1 MTVIW
6 KPDKR
11 FKFPKHNTCYKNV
24 ELEVKSKIIN
34 ASREL
39 FFEFGP
45 SRVKMEEIAEKLA
58 MSKKTLYKH
67 FTSKDE
73 VLEAVMDAS
82 HCEIRVLME
91 KFKLS
96 LTTGSDEDFLQHLS
110 DAGRQMADRLTLV
123 WQSPFLKDIQRS
135 YPTYWQA
142 FTLRRRADILSMFQT
157 ICEEG
162 KRRGVLRRELN
173 YELFTLMYLA
183 CIENI
188 MHPTVMNDLQITGG
202 GAFQQMMAVLF
213 GGVMTDKGREISYQF
228 EHYWLGGL
236 KAENGFYAT
245 PNRTTNGNNHNA
257 SGTHSVN

>member
-1 MTVIW
+1 MEI
-6 KPDKR
+6 
-11 FKFPKHNTCYKNV
+11 
-24 ELEVKSKIIN
+24 EVKSKIIN

-73 VLEAVMDAS
+73 VLAAVLDAS
-82 HCEIRVLME
+82 HCEIEGLMQN
-91 KFKLS
+91 FKHS
-96 LTTGSDEDFLQHLS
+96 LTAASDEEFLQHLS

-135 YPTYWQA
+135 YPAYWQS
-142 FTLRRRADILSMFQT
+142 FTQRRRAGILSMFQT

-162 KRRGVLRRELN
+162 KRREVLRSELN

-188 MHPTVMNDLQITGG
+188 MHPTAMNSLQLSGG
-202 GAFQQMMAVLF
+202 TVFQMTMAILF
-213 GGVMTDKGREISYQF
+213 GGVMTEKGRAISTEF
-228 EHYWLGGL
+228 EHYWLTVPP
-236 KAENGFYAT
+236 NGTKGAQKQYST
-245 PNRTTNGNNHNA
+245 SNGNF
-257 SGTHSVN
+257 HS

>member
-1 MTVIW
+1 M
-6 KPDKR
+6 
-11 FKFPKHNTCYKNV
+11 

-58 MSKKTLYKH
+58 MSKKTLYKY

-73 VLEAVMDAS
+73 VLAAVLDAS
-82 HCEIRVLME
+82 HCEIEGLMQN
-91 KFKLS
+91 FKHS
-96 LTTGSDEDFLQHLS
+96 LTAASDEEFLQHLS

-123 WQSPFLKDIQRS
+123 WQSPFLKDIRRS
-135 YPTYWQA
+135 YPDYWQS
-142 FTLRRRADILSMFQT
+142 FTQRRRTGILSMFQT

-162 KRRGVLRRELN
+162 KRREVLRSELN

-188 MHPTVMNDLQITGG
+188 MHPTVMNSLQLSGG
-202 GAFQQMMAVLF
+202 TVFQMTMAILF
-213 GGVMTDKGREISYQF
+213 GGVMTEKGREISTEF
-228 EHYWLGGL
+228 EHYWLAVPL
-236 KAENGFYAT
+236 TKSSKTQTQHHTSSKN
-245 PNRTTNGNNHNA
+245 
-257 SGTHSVN
+257 SHS